1 MAIRPLDQRL
11 DKLNEAV
18 ADTEQRDALTA
29 TKTEITESVLPQAD
43 LFMSDDVGAE
53 AEGVVVAGGKTDF
66 VRGLIKDIKGQV
78 AEVEPRR
85 EQDRLL
91 TPEAQQAADLE
102 EMQRSGVNV
111 EVGTRQ
117 ELGIAGRVEQ
127 TKVEGMTPDALAAE
141 AAKVK
146 ATAGALEAKPSGIV
160 KEGEVVRKVAKGPFN
175 LPLMS
180 GDDDVRAFIQAIDNL
195 DPAKPKKITQEQI
208 QLKAQETG
216 IGVEFID
223 DLFTGKLQ
231 VNPENTYK
239 ALSAV
244 SWSGK
249 RITELAGKVAE
260 GGTPEEIAEMIQTI
274 HFSHLLQQQVKGY
287 QTNVAQSL
295 AVMRMPRDTP
305 VNMDEIL
312 MFAGSKADAQKFAQ
326 AFLDSRLTPKG
337 KADLINGL
345 AEGNVWQKLFGVYV
359 NNILSRPGTH
369 VRNFLSSALF
379 IPYRAVERATA
390 ASIGS
395 ARQLIGMGTK
405 DRYMVAELQAML
417 SSTPVAIRNGLDL
430 AGEAFKTGV
439 PKSWTNP
446 DKIAHV
452 QARYELFNHKN
463 DGSLLSTAIKGTNY
477 VTTLAGR
484 SLLTADEFFKGIN
497 YTHDL
502 AAESTRL
509 GILKY
514 EEAIA
519 AGRSLDEAEAVAR
532 DAVDKYLSNPPSELI
547 DMSEVGTFTQKLTG
561 NLGAFQSMVNPNNA
575 GQFLIRTQIPF
586 IGTPIN
592 VLSESIARTPLAA
605 FSPNLLRDLAKGGTK
620 ESDMALAKIGL
631 GTSAIYSFMSYAN
644 DGNIT
649 GAGPGD
655 RGTRETMTRQGW
667 QPYSIV
673 LDVGDKT
680 SFIANK
686 FPGMA
691 RFGTGEYEGKVF
703 ISYQGLEP
711 VGALLAIGADISDY
725 ARYQDDPDAILTYV
739 AGGVFGISN
748 YMLEHPF
755 LQGVNDTSNL
765 LKKIFS
771 KDPDDAGTKVDAV
784 AAYIA
789 STAQKAVTPIG
800 GFITSV
806 REQVDPMR
814 RDYAIGSGYSQNT
827 RLLMNELGRMRN
839 MVPGLSSDLEPVLNI
854 WSEPQSYE
862 YAWAPLR
869 MKEGQMREIDAHLLQ
884 LDVNQGKPPKSLQ
897 AVDPKT
903 GISAKIRLSPA
914 EANRMLVIA
923 NKDLKL
929 QDRVLSITRPYMKN
943 PKKAN
948 VLEAQKLIKA
958 EFQKTFSDARKIL
971 LAENPEL
978 QQRLND
984 EAIRIQNL
992 VQGAPQ

>member
-1 MAIRPLDQRL
+1 MAVQPLDQRL
-11 DKLNEAV
+11 DKLTQAV
-18 ADTEQRDALTA
+18 ADTEQRDVLTA
-29 TKTEITESVLPQAD
+29 TKNEPAESLLPRPD
-43 LFMSDDVGAE
+43 LMLGDDAPVRG
-53 AEGVVVAGGKTDF
+53 EGVPVAGGKTEF
-66 VRGLIKDIKGQV
+66 VKGLIETIRGRV
-78 AEVEPRR
+78 PEVEPRK
-85 EQDRLL
+85 EQDRML
-91 TPEAQQAADLE
+91 TPEAQQALELE
-102 EMQRSGVNV
+102 EMQRSGVIV
-111 EVGTRQ
+111 EAGTRQ

-127 TKVEGMTPDALAAE
+127 TKVDGMTPE
-141 AAKVK
+141 AVMEEAQRVRGEP
-146 ATAGALEAKPSGIV
+146 GALEAKPSGRV
-160 KEGEVVRKVAKGPFN
+160 KKEKVAKGPFN

-180 GDDDVRAFIQAIDNL
+180 GEDDVRSFIQAIDNL

-208 QLKAQETG
+208 RLKAQETG
-216 IGVEFID
+216 IGVQFID
-223 DLFTGKLQ
+223 DLFSGNLQ

-244 SWSGK
+244 SWAGK
-249 RITELAGKVAE
+249 RISELAENVAK
-260 GGTPEEIAEMIQTI
+260 GGTEQEIAEMIQTI

-305 VNMDEIL
+305 VDMDEIL

-326 AFLDSRLTPKG
+326 AYLRVQTPKG

-379 IPYRAVERATA
+379 IPYRAVERVTA
-390 ASIGS
+390 AGIGG
-395 ARQLIGMGTK
+395 ARQLIGVGTK
-405 DRYMVAELQAML
+405 DRYMVAELQSML
-417 SSTPVAIRNGLDL
+417 SSTPVAIRNGLQL
-430 AGEAFKTGV
+430 AGEAFTTGV

-446 DKIAHV
+446 DKIA
-452 QARYELFNHKN
+452 QMQSRYELFNHKD
-463 DGSLLSTAIKGTNY
+463 DGSLLSIATKGLNY
-477 VTTLAGR
+477 ITTLPGR

-514 EEAIA
+514 EEAIT
-519 AGRSLDEAEAVAR
+519 AGRTLDEAEALAK
-532 DAVDKYLSNPPSELI
+532 DAVDKYLSNPPNELI
-547 DMSEVGTFTQKLTG
+547 AMSEVGTFTQKLTG
-561 NLGAFQSMVNPNNA
+561 KLGSFQATLNPNSA
-575 GQFLIRTQIPF
+575 ATFIIRTQLPF

-592 VLSESIARTPLAA
+592 VLAESIARTPLAA
-605 FSPNLLRDLAKGGTK
+605 FSPRLLSDLKKGGTR
-620 ESDMALAKIGL
+620 ESDIALAKIGL

-644 DGNIT
+644 DGQIT

-655 RGTRETMTRQGW
+655 KGTRETMMRQGW

-673 LDVGDKT
+673 VDAGDKS

-725 ARYQDDPDAILTYV
+725 ARYQDDPGMIQKYV

-755 LQGVNDTSNL
+755 LQGVNDFSSL
-765 LKKIFS
+765 LGKIFS
-771 KDPDDAGTKVDAV
+771 RDPEDAESRLDEL
-784 AAYIA
+784 AALA
-789 STAQKAVTPIG
+789 LRVGRKSVTPVG

-814 RDYAIGSGYSQNT
+814 RDYDLGSSYSEGM
-827 RLLMNELGRMRN
+827 RGLMKELGKMRNEL
-839 MVPGLSSDLEPVLNI
+839 PGLSSDLEPDLNI
-854 WSEPQSYE
+854 WAEPQSYE
-862 YAWAPLR
+862 YAYAPLR
-869 MKEGQMREIDAHLLQ
+869 MKEGKMREIDAHLLQ
-884 LDVNQGKPPKSLQ
+884 LDVNQAKPPRVLQ
-897 AVDPKT
+897 AVDKDT

-914 EANRMLVIA
+914 EYNRMLVIS
-923 NKDLKL
+923 NTDLKL
-929 QDRVLSITRPYMKN
+929 QDRVLSITRQYSKN
-943 PKKAN
+943 PKKTN
-948 VLEAQKLIKA
+948 VIEAQNVIKA
-958 EFQKTFSDARKIL
+958 EFQKVFSDARKIL
-971 LAENPEL
+971 LSENPEL
-978 QQRLND
+978 QKRLSD
-984 EAIRIQNL
+984 EATRIQNL
-992 VQGAPQ
+992 VQGELQ

>member
-1 MAIRPLDQRL
+1 MAVQPLDQRL
-11 DKLNEAV
+11 DKLAEAV
-18 ADTEQRDALTA
+18 ADTEQRDTLTSIKSEPAESLLPRPDLMLDDDA
-29 TKTEITESVLPQAD
+29 TANVKGEVI
-43 LFMSDDVGAE
+43 
-53 AEGVVVAGGKTDF
+53 AGGKTEF
-66 VRGLIKDIKGQV
+66 VKSLIEGMRGKVSK
-78 AEVEPRR
+78 VEPRK
-85 EQDRLL
+85 EQDRML

-102 EMQRSGVNV
+102 QMQRSGVNV
-111 EVGTRQ
+111 EAGTRQ

-127 TKVEGMTPDALAAE
+127 TKVEGMTPEAVMQE
-141 AAKVK
+141 AAKVQ
-146 ATAGALEAKPSGIV
+146 ATPGALEAKPSGMV
-160 KEGEVVRKVAKGPFN
+160 KEGEVVKKVAKGPFN

-180 GDDDVRAFIQAIDNL
+180 GDDDVRSFIQAIDNL
-195 DPAKPKKITQEQI
+195 DPAKPKKITEEQI
-208 QLKAQETG
+208 RLKAQETG

-223 DLFTGKLQ
+223 DLFSGKLQ

-244 SWSGK
+244 SWAGK

-305 VNMDEIL
+305 IDMDEIL
-312 MFAGSKADAQKFAQ
+312 MFAGSKSDAKKFAQ
-326 AFLDSRLTPKG
+326 AYLDSRLTPKG

-379 IPYRAVERATA
+379 IPYRAVERVTA
-390 ASIGS
+390 AGIGG
-395 ARQLIGMGTK
+395 ARQLIGVGTK
-405 DRYMVAELQAML
+405 DRYMVAELQSML
-417 SSTPVAIRNGLDL
+417 ASTPVAIRNGLEL
-430 AGEAFKTGV
+430 ASEAFRTGV

-463 DGSLLSTAIKGTNY
+463 DGSLLSIATKGLNY
-477 VTTLAGR
+477 VTTLPGR

-519 AGRSLDEAEAVAR
+519 AGRSLDEAEAVAK
-532 DAVDKYLSNPPSELI
+532 DAVDRYLSNPPNELI
-547 DMSEVGTFTQKLTG
+547 EMSEVGTFTKKLTG
-561 NLGAFQSMVNPNNA
+561 KLGEFQATVNPNSA
-575 GQFLIRTQIPF
+575 ATFVIRTQVPF
-586 IGTPIN
+586 IGTPVN

-620 ESDMALAKIGL
+620 ESDIALAKIGL
-631 GTSAIYSFMSYAN
+631 GSAAIYSFMSYAN

-649 GAGPGD
+649 GSGPGD
-655 RGTRETMTRQGW
+655 KGTRETMMRQGW
-667 QPYSIV
+667 QPYSFV

-691 RFGTGEYEGKVF
+691 RFGSGEYEGKVF

-711 VGALLAIGADISDY
+711 VGALLAMGADISDY

-739 AGGVFGISN
+739 AGAVFGISN

-765 LKKIFS
+765 AKKIFS
-771 KDPDDAGTKVDAV
+771 KDPEDAATKVDAV

-814 RDYAIGSGYSQNT
+814 RDYEIGSGYSQNT

-839 MVPGLSSDLEPVLNI
+839 MVPGLSSDLEPVLNL
-854 WSEPQSYE
+854 WAEPQSYE

-869 MKEGQMREIDAHLLQ
+869 MKEGQMREVDAHLLQ
-884 LDVNQGKPPKSLQ
+884 LDVNQARPPKSLQ
-897 AVDPKT
+897 AVDPNT

-914 EANRMLVIA
+914 EYNRMLVIA

-929 QDRVLSITRPYMKN
+929 QDRVLSITRHYSKN
-943 PKKAN
+943 PQKTN
-948 VLEAQKLIKA
+948 VLEAQKVVKG
-958 EFQKTFSDARKIL
+958 EFENVFSDARKIL

-992 VQGAPQ
+992 VQGE